1 MQQYLFLKINY
12 IKGYIIGIITQSDE
26 LENKIGII
34 INAMYDNIN
43 ILEKLVKDF
52 EQFAKDCSC
61 NCVKIQVP
69 KYQNK
74 ILEILES
81 VGYNSYRVKLEK
93 N

>member
-1 MQQYLFLKINY
+1 M
-12 IKGYIIGIITQSDE
+12 SC
-26 LENKIGII
+26 
-34 INAMYDNIN
+34 

-52 EQFAKDCSC
+52 EQFAKDCGC